1 MSTILYLSNQ
11 LVQAVEVKGKNSLDV
26 YQENAPEGS
35 IINGIITDEEVFL
48 EWIRRFFV
56 KNKLSKKECTLV
68 VNSTQLG
75 SRVLELPKAGNVEI
89 MKMIAREFSDIRTE
103 ETLFTYHIL
112 EGDSKSKMIR
122 VLAVAAEK
130 TFLKSYMQLF
140 IQAGIE
146 VVSVEPAISVFVR
159 KFMASPQIQKRNCI
173 VQILDGQEMIS
184 MLFVKGVYLYSQRNR
199 FFSEEEETWAAES
212 AAVVRRLTQFAT
224 SQQIEDPIDTLFICG
239 RHQEVLKEALEESE
253 ELPAQIALRIYA
265 EERLKIKG
273 KTSEREK
280 VEFVY
285 PTGYGVTEDKRLNFV
300 RQLRQGGKDWEKRY
314 ERAALATP
322 ALVVLIVCLIITF
335 FMGNSYLQKS
345 KELHKL
351 QQMMQDGETLNSHT
365 TYELASANVANMEQ
379 KMNEAEILWNHLM
392 SYPTINTSVRDVLIT
407 CAGEE
412 VELSIKN
419 FNRDTGVLSL
429 DASAKDVR
437 NINGFI
443 AKLQE
448 QEIFESVEYSGYT
461 LVKGQDYYNIHVVCA
476 MAEGAGR

>member
-11 LVQAVEVKGKNSLDV
+11 LVQAVEIKGKNTYAV

-56 KNKLSKKECTLV
+56 KNKLSKKECKLV

-75 SRVLELPKAGNVEI
+75 SRGLELPKAGNGEI
-89 MKMIAREFSDIRTE
+89 MKMIAREFADIRTD

-112 EGDSKSKMIR
+112 EGDAKSKMNR

-146 VVSVEPAISVFVR
+146 VVSIEPAISGFVR
-159 KFMASPQIQKRNCI
+159 RFMASPEIQKRNCI

-199 FFSEEEETWAAES
+199 FFSEEEDAWSAES
-212 AAVVRRLTQFAT
+212 AAVARRLIQFAT
-224 SQQIEDPIDTLFICG
+224 SQQIEDPVDTLFICG
-239 RHQEVLKEALEESE
+239 RHQEALKEALEESE
-253 ELPAQIALRIYA
+253 ELPPQIALRIYPERGLKVKDKVS
-265 EERLKIKG
+265 EEN
-273 KTSEREK
+273 K

-285 PTGYGVTEDKRLNFV
+285 PIGYGMAEEKRLNFV
-300 RQLRQGGKDWEKRY
+300 RQLKLGGKDMEKRY
-314 ERAALATP
+314 ERAVLATP
-322 ALVVLIVCLIITF
+322 VLVVLVICLLITF
-335 FMGNSYLQKS
+335 FMGNTYLKKS

-351 QQMMQDGETLNSHT
+351 QQMMQNGETLNSHT
-365 TYELASANVANMEQ
+365 TYELASASIANMEQ
-379 KMNEAEILWNHLM
+379 KMNEAEILWSHLM
-392 SYPTINTSVRDVLIT
+392 SYPTINTSVRDVLQT
-407 CAGEE
+407 CAGEK
-412 VELSIKN
+412 VELEIKN

-429 DASAKDVR
+429 EASAKDVR
-437 NINGFI
+437 DINGFI
-443 AKLQE
+443 ANLQE